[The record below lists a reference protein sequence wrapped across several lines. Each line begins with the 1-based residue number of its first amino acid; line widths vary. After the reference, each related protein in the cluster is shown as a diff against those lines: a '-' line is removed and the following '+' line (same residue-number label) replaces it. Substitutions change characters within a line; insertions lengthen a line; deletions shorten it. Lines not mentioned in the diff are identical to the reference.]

1 MGGLRGI
8 KMNALWLKNNKIS
21 LREIPQRCKPGE
33 ALIKISKAGICS
45 TDLEL
50 VKGYYPYTGVL
61 GHEFV
66 GEVVDALERERIGQ
80 RVVGEIN
87 AVCGKC
93 EACLSGR
100 STHC

>member
-1 MGGLRGI
+1 
-8 KMNALWLKNNKIS
+8 MNALWLENNQIS
-21 LREIPQRCKPGE
+21 LRDVPPPKKPNE
-33 ALIKISKAGICS
+33 ALIKIRKAGICS

-50 VKGYYPYTGVL
+50 VKGYYPYIGIL

-66 GEVVDALERERIGQ
+66 GEVVNAPDSSWIGQ

-93 EACLSGR
+93 EACLNGR
-100 STHC
+100 RTHCEYRTVLG